1 MRNAALSRDGV
12 AQAAAMRVLE
22 DQGTAVDMVLA
33 GLMAG
38 AVRASSTALLG
49 AGAILVGG
57 PGVGLHFIDGRA
69 RAPGVGE
76 RRPKTPEDA
85 PATWR
90 AAVPGLLEAVL
101 AAHARFA
108 TLPLSQI
115 ARASLGAIR
124 DEGETDAATSS
135 RMTVLDQ
142 FRRIGIP
149 ALTKMGVFQSILA
162 NAGLVRGGGVF
173 TPSDLVVRPAPV
185 TELVSCCLGLDDV
198 TLAPRG
204 ASRAR
209 PSDPAALPEVQVE
222 SIVVADM
229 RGVMAAACWT
239 VAAEAIAVD
248 EVPGLALPA
257 LLPAP
262 KKGVPRWRPGSVL
275 PTPLPLAMV
284 RRDGRVWAAGAV
296 SGRGDVTAARDRAVT
311 ARLAQVGIELA
322 VGRDGASG
330 ADEAVALW
338 IVRAE
343 QGDDVLPTM
352 MAV

>member
-1 MRNAALSRDGV
+1 MRNAALSRDAV
-12 AQAAAMRVLE
+12 AQAAAMRALE

-33 GLMAG
+33 GLLAG
-38 AVRASSTALLG
+38 ATRAGSTALLG

-57 PGVGLHFIDGRA
+57 PGVGMFFVDGRA
-69 RAPGVGE
+69 RAPGLGE
-76 RRPKTPEDA
+76 RRPKTPDEA

-108 TLPLSQI
+108 TLSLSQV
-115 ARASLGAIR
+115 AGASIGALR
-124 DEGETDAATSS
+124 DEGDLDEATRS
-135 RMTVLDQ
+135 RMKALDQ
-142 FRRIGIP
+142 FRRLGIP
-149 ALTKMGVFQSILA
+149 ALTKMGVFQSVLA

-173 TPSDLVVRPAPV
+173 TPSDLVARPAPV
-185 TELVSCCLGLDDV
+185 VELVACCAGVDDV
-198 TLAPRG
+198 TIPPRG
-204 ASRAR
+204 ASRVR
-209 PSDPAALPEVQVE
+209 TNDPAPLPEVQVE
-222 SIVVADM
+222 SLVVADM

-239 VAAEAIAVD
+239 VAAEAIAVED
-248 EVPGLALPA
+248 APGLALPA
-257 LLPAP
+257 LLPPP
-262 KKGVPRWRPGSVL
+262 KKGVPRWRPGAVL

-322 VGRDGASG
+322 VGRDGAG
-330 ADEAVALW
+330 AADESVALW
-338 IVRAE
+338 MVRAE
-343 QGDDVLPTM
+343 RGDEVLPTM